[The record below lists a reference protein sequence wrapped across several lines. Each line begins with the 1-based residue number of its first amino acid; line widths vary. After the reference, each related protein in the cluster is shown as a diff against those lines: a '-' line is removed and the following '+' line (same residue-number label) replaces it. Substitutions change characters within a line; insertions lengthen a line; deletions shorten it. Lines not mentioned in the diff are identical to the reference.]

1 MAHDINRATTGVHLP
16 PEVSASIWERA
27 QEESAVMRL
36 ATPMNLPG
44 NGVTVRMV
52 TGDPVASWVG
62 ETESIPVS
70 KGAQDKKTISAYKMG
85 VIIPWSYE
93 YMRDDATMYNKLVE
107 RIPGAFAKKFDATVF
122 GVEDKP
128 SWATNF
134 DQLKGCAGVDL
145 KTDPWQ
151 GLITAD
157 AMVAENNAILNGY
170 CISPK
175 AKSLLLGAVDGNK
188 RPLFVNNVTE
198 NAVPV
203 VLGNPTY
210 ISRGAYKAG
219 TKPTTSTATDG
230 VAETLGFAGDW
241 SRAYY
246 GMVEGM
252 RFSIATQGDIKVSD
266 SETINLFQ
274 DDMIALRFVI
284 EVGFAVQDTDDFV
297 RLTGET
303 PAFA

>member
-1 MAHDINRATTGVHLP
+1 
-16 PEVSASIWERA
+16 
-27 QEESAVMRL
+27 
-36 ATPMNLPG
+36 MNLPG

-52 TGDPVASWVG
+52 TGDPVANWVG
-62 ETESIPVS
+62 ETDSIPVS

-122 GVEDKP
+122 GVEEKP

-134 DQLKGCAGVDL
+134 DQLKECPGVDL
-145 KTDPWQ
+145 KADPWQ

-175 AKSLLLGAVDGNK
+175 AKSMLLGAVDGNK

-198 NAVPV
+198 NSVPV

-210 ISRGAYKAG
+210 VSRGAYKKGGVG
-219 TKPTTSTATDG
+219 TP
-230 VAETLGFAGDW
+230 ETVGFAGDW
-241 SRAYY
+241 NRAYY
-246 GMVEGM
+246 GMVENM
-252 RFSIATQGDIKVSD
+252 RFSIATQGEIKVSED
-266 SETINLFQ
+266 ETINLFQ

-284 EVGFAVQDTDDFV
+284 EVGFAVQDTKDFV

-303 PAFA
+303 PSE